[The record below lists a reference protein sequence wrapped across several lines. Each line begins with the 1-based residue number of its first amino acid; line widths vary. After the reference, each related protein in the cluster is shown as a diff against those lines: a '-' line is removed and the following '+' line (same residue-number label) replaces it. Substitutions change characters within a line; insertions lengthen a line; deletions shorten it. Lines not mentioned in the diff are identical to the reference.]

1 MKAEFEGMWPG
12 EPAVMDEQGRRI
24 SLTLRI
30 VPETPQE
37 VAELRKFCRMTEA
50 FAFIIDEDYRNNAA
64 HVAPVYAERSFSV
77 AQDPSFM
84 EELQ

>member
-1 MKAEFEGMWPG
+1 MRAEFEGMWPG
-12 EPAVMDEQGRRI
+12 EPVTVDEHGRKVGLI
-24 SLTLRI
+24 LRI

-37 VAELRKFCRMTEA
+37 VAELRKFCRLTEA

-77 AQDPSFM
+77 SQH
-84 EELQ
+84 ELALEDLT

>member
-12 EPAVMDEQGRRI
+12 EPAIVDEQGRRI

-50 FAFIIDEDYRNNAA
+50 FAFIIDEDFRNNAA
-64 HVAPVYAERSFSV
+64 HIAPVYAERSFSV
-77 AQDPSFM
+77 AQHELIM
-84 EELQ
+84 GELQ